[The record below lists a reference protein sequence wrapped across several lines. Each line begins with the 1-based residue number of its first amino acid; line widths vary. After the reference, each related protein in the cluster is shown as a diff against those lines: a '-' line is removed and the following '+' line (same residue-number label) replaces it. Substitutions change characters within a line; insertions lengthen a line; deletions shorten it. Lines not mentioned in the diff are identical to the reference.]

1 MENAIPD
8 LSAESGKRF
17 SFTFPRH
24 TFSDADG
31 DDLSYTAT
39 RADGTPLPA
48 WLTFRGRSFQG
59 TPQATDKETV
69 SVKLTASDGEGG
81 SVGDTFNLEVGDP
94 LDVLVEFGTAADSN
108 PIRVRESETSH
119 RLLLILNTAA
129 PRALTIPLDVTH
141 VGGAST
147 DDYDQIPAS
156 VTIARGARN
165 AGFDVHAV
173 PDGARESGEGLRL
186 DLGQLPTGVGK
197 GTWGPYELIEFVDGA
212 SSVVTLSV
220 QPQSVS
226 EGMAEDVTVTAT
238 LNGEP
243 LSADTGVA
251 LTVGAQGDTAVS
263 GTDYQPVAQQTLTI
277 DAGKTTGTAVFRLET
292 IDNTRVDAVRT
303 VTVTGST
310 TVTAV
315 RVEPDTGVPIVL
327 QDDDDDDVPGIRL
340 TPEALTVVEAQ
351 SEVYTVVLQTRPAAD
366 VTVTIT
372 GASGNLSLDN
382 SSLVFTPDNWSTPQ
396 TVVVTAADDSDS
408 VQDADVT
415 LTHVATGP
423 ADYEGL
429 RVDLLVS
436 IREDDSSLVFS
447 ETTLSVPEGGTAEY
461 TVALA
466 TEPSA
471 AVTVAIGGV
480 SGDLSVDPTT
490 LEFTTGRL
498 GGPTDGDRR
507 GGRG

>member
-48 WLTFRGRSFQG
+48 WLTFQGRSFQG

-69 SVKLTASDGEGG
+69 SVKLTASDGDGG
-81 SVGDTFNLEVGDP
+81 SVGDAFNIEVGDP
-94 LDVLVEFGTAADSN
+94 LDVLVQFGTAADSN
-108 PIRVRESETSH
+108 PIRVRESGTSH
-119 RLLLILNTAA
+119 RLLLLLSTAA
-129 PRALTIPLDVTH
+129 PRELIIPLDVTH

-165 AGFDVHAV
+165 AGFNLHAV
-173 PDGARESGEGLRL
+173 PDGAREPGEGLRL
-186 DLGQLPTGVGK
+186 DIGTLPTGVGK

-212 SSVVTLSV
+212 
-220 QPQSVS
+220 
-226 EGMAEDVTVTAT
+226 
-238 LNGEP
+238 
-243 LSADTGVA
+243 
-251 LTVGAQGDTAVS
+251 
-263 GTDYQPVAQQTLTI
+263 TI
-277 DAGKTTGTAVFRLET
+277 G
-292 IDNTRVDAVRT
+292 
-303 VTVTGST
+303 
-310 TVTAV
+310 
-315 RVEPDTGVPIVL
+315 
-327 QDDDDDDVPGIRL
+327 L

-351 SEVYTVVLQTRPAAD
+351 SEAYTVVLQTRPAAD

-372 GASGNLSLDN
+372 GASGDLSLDN
-382 SSLVFTPDNWSTPQ
+382 GSLVFTPDDWSTPQ
-396 TVVVTAADDSDS
+396 TVVVTAVDDGDG

-423 ADYEGL
+423 ADYDGL
-429 RVDLLVS
+429 RVDLVVS
-436 IREDDSSLVFS
+436 IRENDASLVFS
-447 ETTLSVPEGGTAEY
+447 ETAVTVPEGGTAEY

-466 TEPSA
+466 TVPSA
-471 AVTVAIGGV
+471 TVTVAIGGV
-480 SGDLSVDPTT
+480 SGDLSVARQPSSSRPA
-490 LEFTTGRL
+490 TGRS
-498 GGPTDGDRR
+498 RR
-507 GGRG
+507 R